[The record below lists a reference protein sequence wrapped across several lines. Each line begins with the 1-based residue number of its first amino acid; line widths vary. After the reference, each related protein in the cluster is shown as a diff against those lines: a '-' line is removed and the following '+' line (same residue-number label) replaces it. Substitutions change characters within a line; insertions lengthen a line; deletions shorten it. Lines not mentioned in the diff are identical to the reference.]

1 MLAQQLESLYVFAVW
16 MLGDRQVAFEVMRS
30 VLDKPPAERLP
41 ALAAL
46 LTGNKRPTG
55 GINRFDELDGIL
67 RTNTTVPIDLGHPLV
82 HGDPQRLS
90 VLLSELQ
97 RTCLMATVR
106 GLPPQRRAVFVLLH
120 VMNLSV
126 ESCAEIVKSNPSAI
140 RVAEIRARQT
150 IEGYLASRCE
160 HLDRGNTC
168 HCIARLG
175 GALEHG
181 FVAWPEHDDHADVEL
196 GAPPMYRHA
205 KDLYASLPR
214 VRLPIVA

>member
-1 MLAQQLESLYVFAVW
+1 MFAQQLESLYVFAVW
-16 MLGDRQVAFEVMRS
+16 MLGDRQAAFEAMRS

-82 HGDPQRLS
+82 HGDPQRLA
-90 VLLSELQ
+90 VLLSELK

-120 VMNLSV
+120 VMNLSL

-150 IEGYLASRCE
+150 IEGYLRSVAPDL
-160 HLDRGNTC
+160 LDRIQTYEGSADSFDEYRVSEQ
-168 HCIARLG
+168 IEKALDRKVWLPSG
-175 GALEHG
+175 G
-181 FVAWPEHDDHADVEL
+181 
-196 GAPPMYRHA
+196 
-205 KDLYASLPR
+205 SLLDR
-214 VRLPIVA
+214 